1 METTKRKFINFSLVE
16 SNKYLFTDSQF
27 NIIDKI
33 FIVIYLF
40 LSCFETYMPS
50 VISGSTK
57 YIMLAVCFLL
67 LIKDIFRRNLI
78 IRWHIVLMVLWLAL
92 KLLSVFWGGYNDIV
106 SLHFISQFGFVL
118 LFVAFGL
125 RDYSEKDKQFF
136 VYSILLT
143 TFLFSLLSIIFQAPY
158 NGIYVSRR
166 VLTLFGKQLDPNN
179 CAAFETIC
187 FAISIYFT
195 FFKKKY
201 IFCIP
206 VIVSGVACLLSG
218 SRAGLLA
225 VVLIF
230 IVAVLLFPL
239 KGKWSLLIKI
249 FSLLVLGAIVFLL
262 CLFIL
267 PPETFKRLFL
277 EGYISSGGGE
287 RDNYWKLAFDMF
299 ANKPIFGHGWGT
311 ASYFGKAQ
319 SEAVHNTFLAMMAEN
334 GIVGLGLFVSYPIF
348 CLASGIKNKNYLII
362 LLFIAF
368 FVPAFFIDSINKR
381 FIWNILFVFL
391 TLSAKNIKPIFE
403 HNKRTYN
410 EKVQY
415 YRIDI

>member
-1 METTKRKFINFSLVE
+1 METAKRKFINFSLVE

-33 FIVIYLF
+33 FIAIYLF

-50 VISGSTK
+50 FIGGSTK
-57 YIMLAVCFLL
+57 FIMLAICFLL

-78 IRWHIVLMVLWLAL
+78 IRWHIVFMVLWLVI
-92 KLLSVFWGGYNDIV
+92 KLLSIFWGGYNNII

-118 LFVAFGL
+118 LFVAFGI

-143 TFLFSLLSIIFQAPY
+143 TLLFSLLSIIFQAPY
-158 NGIYVSRR
+158 KGVYVSRR
-166 VLTLFGKQLDPNN
+166 VLTLFNKQLDPNN

-195 FFKKKY
+195 LFKKKI
-201 IFCIP
+201 IFSAP
-206 VIVSGVACLLSG
+206 VIISGVACLLSG

-225 VVLIF
+225 IVLIF
-230 IVAVLLFPL
+230 IIAVLFSPFRS
-239 KGKWSLLIKI
+239 KWSLLIKI
-249 FSLLVLGAIVFLL
+249 ISLLLLGVIIFLL

-267 PPETFKRLFL
+267 PPETFQRLFL

-287 RDNYWKLAFDMF
+287 RDNYWKLAFEMF
-299 ANKPIFGHGWGT
+299 ANKPVFGHGWGT

-319 SEAVHNTFLAMMAEN
+319 SEAVHNTFLSMMAEN
-334 GIVGLGLFVSYPIF
+334 GIVGLSLFVSFPIF
-348 CLASGIKNKNYLII
+348 CLVKGIKNKNYLVI
-362 LLFIAF
+362 LLFVAF
-368 FVPAFFIDSINKR
+368 LVPAFFIDSINKR
-381 FIWNILFVFL
+381 FIWNILFIFL
-391 TLSAKNIKPIFE
+391 ILNTKNIEPFFE
-403 HNKRTYN
+403 RVEGIHN
-410 EKVQY
+410 EKAQY
-415 YRIDI
+415 YRISI